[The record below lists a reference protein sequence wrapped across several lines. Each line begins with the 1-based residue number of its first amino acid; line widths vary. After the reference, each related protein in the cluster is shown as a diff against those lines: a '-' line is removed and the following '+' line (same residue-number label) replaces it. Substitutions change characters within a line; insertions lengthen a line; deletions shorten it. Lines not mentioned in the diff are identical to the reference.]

1 MHRLLTPESDHPG
14 TDDPAVQ
21 AAAGQLA
28 RGALLGLPTET
39 VYGLAADA
47 CRADAVQRI
56 FAAKGRPENHPLIVH
71 VAGSAQVADYAAEV
85 PAFAQR
91 LIEPVLS
98 RLARRLVALKVTAN
112 QLTLAGFAIGLLAA
126 ALIAQGA
133 YRAGLLLLLL
143 SRLCDGLDGAVARQ
157 TQPTDRGGFLDIT
170 LDFIFYA
177 AVVLAFA
184 FADPAA
190 NALAAAALLAGFMGT
205 GSSFLA
211 FAVMAAKRQVSKPM
225 TGGKSFYFLG
235 GLTEG
240 TETLG
245 FFVAMCLWPAQ
256 FALLAWFF
264 AGLCVL
270 TTISRVVWGCKAF
283 D

>member
-1 MHRLLTPESDHPG
+1 MLD
-14 TDDPAVQ
+14 
-21 AAAGQLA
+21 
-28 RGALLGLPTET
+28 
-39 VYGLAADA
+39 
-47 CRADAVQRI
+47 
-56 FAAKGRPENHPLIVH
+56 N
-71 VAGSAQVADYAAEV
+71 
-85 PAFAQR
+85 FAQR
-91 LIEPVLS
+91 LIEP
-98 RLARRLVALKVTAN
+98 ALKRVARQLVRINVTAN

-126 ALIAQGA
+126 VLIAQRA
-133 YRAGLLLLLL
+133 YGAGLALLLL

-157 TQPTDRGGFLDIT
+157 TQPSDRGGFLDIT

-211 FAVMAAKRQVSKPM
+211 FAVMAAKRKLGKQMPI
-225 TGGKSFYFLG
+225 GKSFYFLG

-245 FFVAMCLWPAQ
+245 VFVAMCLWPAQ
-256 FALLAWFF
+256 FALLAWVF
-264 AGLCVL
+264 AGLCVV
-270 TTISRVVWGCKAF
+270 TTLARVVSGYKAF

>member
-1 MHRLLTPESDHPG
+1 MLDS
-14 TDDPAVQ
+14 
-21 AAAGQLA
+21 
-28 RGALLGLPTET
+28 
-39 VYGLAADA
+39 
-47 CRADAVQRI
+47 
-56 FAAKGRPENHPLIVH
+56 
-71 VAGSAQVADYAAEV
+71 
-85 PAFAQR
+85 FAQR
-91 LIEPVLS
+91 LIEPALT
-98 RLARRLVALKVTAN
+98 RMAHRLVRLNVTAN
-112 QLTLAGFAIGLLAA
+112 QLTLAGFAVGLLAA
-126 ALIAQGA
+126 VLIAQRA
-133 YRAGLLLLLL
+133 YEAGLVLLLL

-157 TQPTDRGGFLDIT
+157 TKPTDRGGFLDIT

-190 NALAAAALLAGFMGT
+190 NALAAAALLVGFMGT

-211 FAVMAAKRQVSKPM
+211 FAVMAAKRQMSKPM
-225 TGGKSFYFLG
+225 SSGKSLYFLG

-256 FALLAWFF
+256 FALLAWVF
-264 AGLCVL
+264 AGLCAV
-270 TTISRVVWGCKAF
+270 TTAARVVSGYKAF